1 MALMVTI
8 AEQLRAEGRAIGM
21 ISGRAE
27 VKAESLI
34 LLLNRKFGSI
44 PIARLEQIGL
54 AKLEHL
60 DPLIRAVRTSEN
72 IDEVF
77 HQVGLD

>member
-8 AEQLRAEGRAIGM
+8 AERLMAEGRAIGM
-21 ISGRAE
+21 IAGRAE
-27 VKAESLI
+27 GKAESLI

-44 PIARLEQIGL
+44 PIARPEQIGL
-54 AKLEHL
+54 AKLEHS
-60 DPLIRAVRTSEN
+60 DPLIKTVLTSEHT
-72 IDEVF
+72 DEVF